1 LQWGEFGVEGLDD
14 LVVLVD
20 ELVALDVVE
29 DLQDP
34 GRAGGGA
41 VPQLGVDVCL
51 S

>member
-1 LQWGEFGVEGLDD
+1 MEGLDD